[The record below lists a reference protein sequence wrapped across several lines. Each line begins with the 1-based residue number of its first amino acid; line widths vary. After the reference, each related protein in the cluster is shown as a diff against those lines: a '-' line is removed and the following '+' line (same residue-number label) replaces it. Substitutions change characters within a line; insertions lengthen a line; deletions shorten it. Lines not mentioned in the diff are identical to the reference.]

1 MSYRKAGE
9 FLLLLIILIA
19 ALATPAMAGLVLPND
34 TGTGAAINPESLS
47 LPLSFIENQGQ
58 APDAVKYQV
67 NAAGHSIAFEPDR
80 IVLTASQDV
89 NETTRSAEVTMT
101 FPGSSA
107 SPAIAGLDR
116 LPGSASF
123 FLGNDSTKW
132 RSDVPIFGSIEYQ
145 QLYPGVDLRYNGTQG
160 VLKREFVVAPGAS
173 PNQIAIAYDGID
185 GLALAENGS
194 LAITTSLGVLTDEAP
209 VAYQAIDGVKVP
221 VTSSYRLKDDGTVG
235 FTVGAYDQSRPLIID
250 PTLLYSSFYWG
261 HPNYTKTAFN
271 QVCVGQTGNIYL
283 AGVTNFGSLPVQNA
297 YQGSMSGTQDAFVAE
312 LNPEGNQVLYLSYLG
327 GSGLDCPQG
336 LGVDNAGNIYL
347 AGGTRSDNFPLQS
360 PFQTARNDSYSAF
373 VTKLNPSNPSGS
385 QLVYSSYLGN
395 NGAYSSSSSTGISAI
410 VVDSS
415 GNAYVSG
422 SSKSATGAQLPV
434 TADAAQPT
442 SGGGT
447 DAYLAK
453 IPSDGSLT
461 YLTYLGGSGTE
472 GTPATSGSNFLPV
485 MGLGFDPAGNIYV
498 AGRTV
503 STDFPVLNAY
513 QSANGGSNDIFVVK
527 YSPSGSKVYAT
538 YLGGSGDDY
547 VGDLATDASG
557 AVYLT
562 GYTLSTNF
570 PMQNPAQ
577 GTINGSQSVYI
588 TKLAPSGSA
597 LDYSTYWGGTG
608 SSQTTGFGIVVNDA
622 GEAYI
627 DGRTDAMNFPLI
639 NGSQSSYG
647 GGACDGFV
655 VKFSTAGNTAL
666 YSTLIGGEYTDELY
680 GIALDHEGNVI
691 VCGDSQSNG
700 YPTTTSAYLTTN
712 PGGLQLSSILTILTD
727 KAVAG
732 FTATPTSGY
741 APLAVQFN
749 DTSAGSPTNWSWDF
763 GDNTTSTE
771 QNPAHTYTATGLYSV
786 NLTASSSA
794 GSTHIL
800 KTDYITVLDQPALP
814 AANFTANVT
823 TGIAPLT
830 VQFTDTSL
838 GENLTAW
845 SWNFGDGNLST
856 EQNPVHTYALTGNYT
871 VNLTVTNTSG
881 SNSSVKADYILVS
894 TQPQPVANFTANV
907 TTGTAPLAV
916 QFNDTSLGENL
927 TAWSWAF
934 GDGNTST
941 EQNPINNYTTA
952 GTYTVNLTVTNATGS
967 NSSVKTNYITVTA
980 SEAPTADFIANITN
994 GTTPLTVQFNDTS
1007 VGANLTNWSW
1017 DFTNDGLVDS
1027 IEQNP
1032 IFNYTTAGSYTVN
1045 LTVTNATGS
1054 DSEVKAGFITVSAP
1068 VVPTVAPVTGVIPAS
1083 SNVNLLVANSA
1094 GARFDDYGN
1103 DTYNFFN
1110 TGQSATQGFNA
1121 LHITTDP
1128 VTTESGQVTTSGS
1141 QSGTFYITDTGG
1153 RGWDDDGVLMLA
1165 VNGAIPDDFKV
1176 NIHASGYTWTPVLT
1190 GSYPTFGGVTLSP
1203 DALNETFTKADFIYG
1218 PQIWRP
1224 SPGTATMY
1232 PIYNAQDM
1240 TNTTDTFSLMFI
1252 DLNAGILGGGT
1263 RGQAS
1268 FSGQT
1273 LANNGAI
1280 RVDYTFENLTTS
1292 AAFDAYA
1299 YAVSSNQGQ
1308 GIRWTNRLSDTGA
1321 SGFMVTALPPALV
1334 AGFTANVTNGA
1345 APLAVQFTDASTG
1358 SPTSWSW
1365 DFGDGNTSAV
1375 QSPVHNYTVAGNYT
1389 VNLTATN
1396 AGGSNTSVKT
1406 NYIRV
1411 TSLVTPTPTITPV
1424 AGGVLP
1430 DYNNIFVRVANDAGV
1445 QYDAFGNDSYNIRFE
1460 GYDRGLNALH
1470 ITTDP
1475 AVNFGQVTQTAA
1487 QSGTFYATDSGG
1499 KGYEDEILLLVG
1511 VNGTVPD
1518 DFKLHVSADGYTWT
1532 PNTVR
1537 NTAPTSY
1544 TYNGTTLDETFTKAD
1559 LVYGPQTWRPTGNG
1573 LSYPI
1578 YAGQDTADAG
1588 NTFQLM
1594 FIDLNAGVL
1603 RPNTTLQNQGAV
1615 RITYS
1620 FENLTSLASFN
1631 VYGYCQTSNNG
1642 DDMVAWSNSLMP
1654 DKAPSGYSVTAPS
1667 PAPVAGFTANTT
1679 NGTAPLAVGFTDQST
1694 GSPTSWSWSFGD
1706 GNTSIEQSPAHNYT
1720 SAGNYTVNLTV
1731 TNAGG
1736 SDSEVKTDFIT
1747 VAELVTPTTTATTT
1761 PTVTPTTPPKTF
1773 FTVGASGCD
1782 FTTLTD
1788 ALNSASVVDG
1798 DTVYVYNGTYL
1809 LTSTGIT
1816 KSITLRGEDANSVT
1830 IDLSGLTGPIT
1841 GNGTIFENLRFTKG
1855 LLSFPSVGGGATNM
1869 IIRNCIFEDMKNPGS
1884 SSGAIKLFGT
1894 NNTISGNVFKNNAVY
1909 NVIYLTGTNNIVE
1922 NNIFT
1927 NTTSVATI
1935 RGVVRLAAGSGAIV
1949 RNNSFSGNSMPC
1961 VLILSSMLTP
1971 RVYLNNFDVP
1981 SGTSPVAVQG
1991 VNDAPSFPWSS
2002 PTAIT
2007 YTYQNVSYTKALGNF
2022 YTSYS
2027 GVDADGDGI
2036 GDTSYR
2042 LTTNQID
2049 SAPLMDRTQFYLGS
2063 SHSPT
2068 ASVSVIPAS
2077 ATVNVSETKQ
2087 FAGKA
2092 IDSDGLNVPGL
2103 NYTWSSSNETVGTIS
2118 QTGLF
2123 TARAP
2128 GSANIT
2134 ASNGGISNTSI
2145 VTVLSSQPLPVA
2157 DFTANVTSGSLPLTV
2172 QFIDASTGSP
2182 TAWAWDFTNDGTVD
2196 ATTQNPIFTYPA
2208 RGTYS
2213 VNLTVSNSDGTN
2225 STIKSNYIAVS
2236 GATTWTVGASGC
2248 DFTTLPAAMSAAVD
2262 GDSIYVYNGTYSFSA
2277 LSKNNIRITGE
2288 GADLVTINLGG
2299 TGYQVQGSGSIFE
2312 QVKFTNGRISLPS
2325 TAPVAQNIIIRNCIF
2340 EGMKSTSPAPYG
2352 LSVLGQNNTFQ
2363 NNMFRNNAVACVI
2376 RVGSGPNNSMKNN
2389 TFMNNGPSGTS
2400 KAVLEIYTAANP
2412 VIIENNI
2419 FKDNTYSCIYVQN
2432 LMLADTA
2439 ITLNDFI
2446 VPDGVTPIKT
2456 FGTIPAI
2463 SWVTSTTVPYTYQG
2477 TSHTGVLGNY
2487 WSTYSGTDAN
2497 EDGIGDTP
2505 YNTGVSTQVD
2515 SAPLMDRTQF
2525 YFGASHSA
2533 TAVSVIPASATVN
2546 VSETKQFAGK
2556 ATDSDGLNVP
2566 GLNYTWS
2573 SSNETVGNISEIG
2586 LFTAHAP
2593 GSVTITASTGGIS
2606 NTSVVTVLSSQPLPV
2621 ADFTANVTNGTSP
2634 LSVGFTDRSTGSP
2647 TSWSWSFGDGNT
2659 STLQNPSHTYTVA
2672 GNYTVNLTAT
2682 NAGGSNTSVRTDYIT
2697 VTTPVT
2703 PAPVAGF
2710 SANVT
2715 NGTAPIAVG
2724 FTDQSTGSPTS
2735 WSWSFGDGGTST
2747 LQSPSHTYA
2756 VAGTY
2761 TVNLTATNA
2770 GGSNTSTRTGYITV
2784 RAPATPTTVAT
2795 TIATTIPTTIA
2806 TTVPT
2811 TVPTTTTVTPTPTAT
2826 QQPVVANFTAN
2837 VTAGQSPLAVQ
2848 FTDLTTGSIRQY
2860 FWQFGDGGASFDQN
2874 PVHIYTAA
2882 GTYTV
2887 SLVAI
2892 GSTGSQVKT
2901 IAQYITVTAPGTPTQ
2916 TVTPTVTS
2924 TTPTTTTV
2932 IPTPTVTTTIPVT
2945 TTVTPLPTSP
2955 GHDLPIAN
2963 FVVTYL
2969 GGAGSMG
2976 IQVTDASTNATTV
2989 KYDLGDGTTTAYK
3002 NFRYTYWQP
3011 GTYTIKLTAT
3021 NDAGT
3026 TEKTVTVTVPAGSPT
3041 TTTVTP
3047 TVTVTTPAPTTTTVT
3062 PTQTSTDP
3070 NLPVAN
3076 FTVTFPGGLGSM
3088 GIQVTNTAV
3097 NATSVRYNLG
3107 DGATTA
3113 YPNFTY
3119 TYWQSGNYT
3128 INQTATNA
3136 AGSTNKTLVVTVPA
3150 VSTPTTIPTTI
3161 PTTTTVSPTATTT
3174 GPVYNGTHLI
3184 PGQLQAEDYDLGGE
3198 GVAYHDTTAGN
3209 EGGVY
3214 RHDDVDIETLD
3225 TDRSPNVGWVRTGEW
3240 LAYTV
3245 NIGTAGTYDAGF
3257 RVASSH
3263 AGSSVQVYL
3272 DDGTT
3277 PVATVNVPNTGDWL
3291 AFQTVQ
3297 VPVAL
3302 PAGQHRLKLAFPTD
3316 YANIN
3321 WIDFTPRA

>member
-1 MSYRKAGE
+1 MMSYRKPGE

-34 TGTGAAINPESLS
+34 TGTGAAINPETLS

-89 NETTRSAEVTMT
+89 NDTTRSAEVTMT

-107 SPAIAGLDR
+107 SPAIAGLER
-116 LPGSASF
+116 LPGNVSF

-132 RSDVPIFGSIEYQ
+132 QSDVPTYRSIEYQ
-145 QLYPGVDLRYNGTQG
+145 QLYPGVDLRYNGTLG

-173 PNQIAIAYDGID
+173 PDQIAIAYDGID
-185 GLALAENGS
+185 GLALAADGS

-235 FTVGAYDQSRPLIID
+235 FTIGAYDQSRPLIID
-250 PTLLYSSFYWG
+250 PTLLYSSYFG
-261 HPNYTKTAFN
+261 GSSSEEIHRVRLDSA
-271 QVCVGQTGNIYL
+271 GNIYI
-283 AGVTNFGSLPVQNA
+283 AGQTTSADLPVQNA
-297 YQGSMSGTQDAFVAE
+297 NQGSRGGSTDAFVTK
-312 LNPEGNQVLYLSYLG
+312 LNPEGTAVLYSSYLG
-327 GSGLDCPQG
+327 GSGNEAAQG
-336 LGVDNAGNIYL
+336 LSVDGAGNIYL
-347 AGGTRSDNFPLQS
+347 SGGTKSTDFPLQS
-360 PFQTARNDSYSAF
+360 PIQTAVNDTTAGF
-373 VTKLNPSNPSGS
+373 VTKLNPSNPPGS
-385 QLVYSSYLGN
+385 QLVYSTYLGSTSTTVYDT
-395 NGAYSSSSSTGISAI
+395 GALGIA
-410 VVDSS
+410 VDSS
-415 GNAYVSG
+415 GDAYV
-422 SSKSATGAQLPV
+422 TGYSFSTTLPV
-434 TADAAQPT
+434 TADAAQRT
-442 SGGGT
+442 NGGRS

-453 IPSDGSLT
+453 IAPDGSLS
-461 YLTYLGGSGTE
+461 YFTYLGGSLDE
-472 GTPATSGSNFLPV
+472 GSITYTACSTGCCL
-485 MGLGFDPAGNIYV
+485 MGIGLDPAGNVYVTGSTKSSNFPTLNPFQSVIGAANRFDVYV
-498 AGRTV
+498 AKYT
-503 STDFPVLNAY
+503 
-513 QSANGGSNDIFVVK
+513 SN
-527 YSPSGSKVYAT
+527 GSKVYAS
-538 YLGGSGDDY
+538 YLGGSGPDQPN
-547 VGDLATDASG
+547 DLAVDAAG
-557 AVYLT
+557 AVFVT
-562 GYTLSTNF
+562 GVTQSTNF
-570 PMQNPAQ
+570 PRVNPAQ
-577 GTINGSQSVYI
+577 STIKGTVSSFI
-588 TKLAPSGSA
+588 TKINPSGTA
-597 LDYSTYWGGTG
+597 VEYSTYWGGTG
-608 SSQTTGFGIVVNDA
+608 STNNGNNIAVDAAGNAYVAGITTASD
-622 GEAYI
+622 
-627 DGRTDAMNFPLI
+627 FPLI
-639 NGSQSSYG
+639 NGTQQAFG
-647 GGACDGFV
+647 GSTDGYV
-655 VKFSTAGNTAL
+655 VKLAPSGSTAL
-666 YSTLIGGEYTDELY
+666 YSTVVGSSNNDYFY
-680 GIALDHEGNVI
+680 GIAVTDQ
-691 VCGDSQSNG
+691 GDAVVGGSTTSAT
-700 YPTTTSAYLTTN
+700 YPTTDSAYQKTLYGTSK
-712 PGGLQLSSILTILTD
+712 GVLTILTD

-741 APLAVQFN
+741 APLAVQFT
-749 DTSAGSPTNWSWDF
+749 DASTGSPTNWSWDF

-771 QNPAHTYTATGLYSV
+771 QNPVHTYASAGIYSV
-786 NLTASSSA
+786 NLTASNSA
-794 GSTHIL
+794 VNVHL
-800 KTDYITVLDQPALP
+800 QKTDYITVLDQPALP
-814 AANFTANVT
+814 AVNFTANVT
-823 TGIAPLT
+823 TGIAPLS
-830 VQFTDTSL
+830 VQFNDTSL

-845 SWNFGDGNLST
+845 SWAFGDGTTST
-856 EQNPVHTYALTGNYT
+856 EQNPVHTYTLTGNYT

-907 TTGTAPLAV
+907 TTGIAPLAV

-927 TAWSWAF
+927 TAWSWDF
-934 GDGNTST
+934 GDGNIST
-941 EQNPINNYTTA
+941 VQNPINNYTTA
-952 GTYTVNLTVTNATGS
+952 GTYSVNLTVTNTSGS

-980 SEAPTADFIANITN
+980 SEAPTANFIANITN
-994 GTTPLTVQFNDTS
+994 GTAPLAVQFNDTS

-1017 DFTNDGLVDS
+1017 DFTNDGFVDS

-1032 IFNYTTAGSYTVN
+1032 IFNYTTAGNHTVN

-1110 TGQSATQGFNA
+1110 TAQSSSQGLNA

-1141 QSGTFYITDTGG
+1141 QSGTFYLTDTGG

-1224 SPGTATMY
+1224 SPGTATTY

-1240 TNTTDTFSLMFI
+1240 ANTTDTFSLMFI

-1280 RVDYTFENLTTS
+1280 RVDYSFENLTTF

-1299 YAVSSNQGQ
+1299 YTVSSNQGQ

-1321 SGFMVTALPPALV
+1321 SGFAVTGVTPPSAPV
-1334 AGFTANVTNGA
+1334 ANFTANVTNGT
-1345 APLAVQFTDASTG
+1345 APLPVQFTDLSTG

-1365 DFGDGNTSAV
+1365 DFGDGNTSTV
-1375 QSPVHNYTVAGNYT
+1375 QSPSHTYAAAGNYT
-1389 VNLTATN
+1389 VNLTATS

-1406 NYIRV
+1406 NYITV
-1411 TSLVTPTPTITPV
+1411 TSQVTPTPTVTPV

-1470 ITTDP
+1470 ISTDP
-1475 AVNFGQVTQTAA
+1475 AVNFGQVTRTAA

-1518 DFKLHVSADGYTWT
+1518 DFRLHVTADGYTWT
-1532 PNTVR
+1532 PNPVS
-1537 NTAPTSY
+1537 NQAPTSY

-1573 LSYPI
+1573 FSYPI
-1578 YAGQDTADAG
+1578 YAGQDTADAT
-1588 NTFQLM
+1588 NTFKLM

-1603 RPNTTLQNQGAV
+1603 RPNAALNNRGAV

-1620 FENLTSLASFN
+1620 FENLTSFAAFN
-1631 VYGYCQTSNNG
+1631 VYGYCQNSNNG
-1642 DDMVAWSNSLMP
+1642 NNMVAWSNSLMP
-1654 DKAPSGYSVTAPS
+1654 DKTPSGYSVMASS
-1667 PAPVAGFTANTT
+1667 PAPVAGFTANVT
-1679 NGTAPLAVGFTDQST
+1679 NGTAPLSVGFTDQST

-1706 GNTSIEQSPAHNYT
+1706 GNTS
-1720 SAGNYTVNLTV
+1720 TV
-1731 TNAGG
+1731 
-1736 SDSEVKTDFIT
+1736 
-1747 VAELVTPTTTATTT
+1747 
-1761 PTVTPTTPPKTF
+1761 
-1773 FTVGASGCD
+1773 
-1782 FTTLTD
+1782 
-1788 ALNSASVVDG
+1788 
-1798 DTVYVYNGTYL
+1798 
-1809 LTSTGIT
+1809 
-1816 KSITLRGEDANSVT
+1816 
-1830 IDLSGLTGPIT
+1830 
-1841 GNGTIFENLRFTKG
+1841 
-1855 LLSFPSVGGGATNM
+1855 
-1869 IIRNCIFEDMKNPGS
+1869 
-1884 SSGAIKLFGT
+1884 
-1894 NNTISGNVFKNNAVY
+1894 
-1909 NVIYLTGTNNIVE
+1909 
-1922 NNIFT
+1922 
-1927 NTTSVATI
+1927 
-1935 RGVVRLAAGSGAIV
+1935 
-1949 RNNSFSGNSMPC
+1949 
-1961 VLILSSMLTP
+1961 
-1971 RVYLNNFDVP
+1971 
-1981 SGTSPVAVQG
+1981 
-1991 VNDAPSFPWSS
+1991 
-2002 PTAIT
+2002 
-2007 YTYQNVSYTKALGNF
+2007 
-2022 YTSYS
+2022 
-2027 GVDADGDGI
+2027 
-2036 GDTSYR
+2036 
-2042 LTTNQID
+2042 
-2049 SAPLMDRTQFYLGS
+2049 
-2063 SHSPT
+2063 
-2068 ASVSVIPAS
+2068 
-2077 ATVNVSETKQ
+2077 
-2087 FAGKA
+2087 
-2092 IDSDGLNVPGL
+2092 
-2103 NYTWSSSNETVGTIS
+2103 
-2118 QTGLF
+2118 
-2123 TARAP
+2123 
-2128 GSANIT
+2128 
-2134 ASNGGISNTSI
+2134 
-2145 VTVLSSQPLPVA
+2145 
-2157 DFTANVTSGSLPLTV
+2157 
-2172 QFIDASTGSP
+2172 
-2182 TAWAWDFTNDGTVD
+2182 
-2196 ATTQNPIFTYPA
+2196 
-2208 RGTYS
+2208 
-2213 VNLTVSNSDGTN
+2213 
-2225 STIKSNYIAVS
+2225 
-2236 GATTWTVGASGC
+2236 
-2248 DFTTLPAAMSAAVD
+2248 
-2262 GDSIYVYNGTYSFSA
+2262 
-2277 LSKNNIRITGE
+2277 
-2288 GADLVTINLGG
+2288 
-2299 TGYQVQGSGSIFE
+2299 
-2312 QVKFTNGRISLPS
+2312 
-2325 TAPVAQNIIIRNCIF
+2325 
-2340 EGMKSTSPAPYG
+2340 
-2352 LSVLGQNNTFQ
+2352 
-2363 NNMFRNNAVACVI
+2363 
-2376 RVGSGPNNSMKNN
+2376 
-2389 TFMNNGPSGTS
+2389 
-2400 KAVLEIYTAANP
+2400 
-2412 VIIENNI
+2412 
-2419 FKDNTYSCIYVQN
+2419 
-2432 LMLADTA
+2432 
-2439 ITLNDFI
+2439 
-2446 VPDGVTPIKT
+2446 
-2456 FGTIPAI
+2456 
-2463 SWVTSTTVPYTYQG
+2463 
-2477 TSHTGVLGNY
+2477 
-2487 WSTYSGTDAN
+2487 
-2497 EDGIGDTP
+2497 
-2505 YNTGVSTQVD
+2505 
-2515 SAPLMDRTQF
+2515 
-2525 YFGASHSA
+2525 
-2533 TAVSVIPASATVN
+2533 
-2546 VSETKQFAGK
+2546 
-2556 ATDSDGLNVP
+2556 
-2566 GLNYTWS
+2566 
-2573 SSNETVGNISEIG
+2573 
-2586 LFTAHAP
+2586 
-2593 GSVTITASTGGIS
+2593 
-2606 NTSVVTVLSSQPLPV
+2606 
-2621 ADFTANVTNGTSP
+2621 
-2634 LSVGFTDRSTGSP
+2634 
-2647 TSWSWSFGDGNT
+2647 
-2659 STLQNPSHTYTVA
+2659 QNPSHTFAAA

-2682 NAGGSNTSVRTDYIT
+2682 NVGGSNSSVKTNYIT

-2710 SANVT
+2710 SANIT
-2715 NGTAPIAVG
+2715 NGTAPLSVG
-2724 FTDQSTGSPTS
+2724 FTDQSTGTPTS
-2735 WSWSFGDGGTST
+2735 WSWSFGDNGTST
-2747 LQSPSHTYA
+2747 VQSPSHTYTT
-2756 VAGTY
+2756 AGIY

-2795 TIATTIPTTIA
+2795 TIAPTIPTTIA

-2811 TVPTTTTVTPTPTAT
+2811 TVPTTTTVAPTPTAT

-2874 PVHIYTAA
+2874 PVHVYTAA

-2901 IAQYITVTAPGTPTQ
+2901 IAQYITVTAPGAPTQ
-2916 TVTPTVTS
+2916 TVTPTLTI
-2924 TTPTTTTV
+2924 TTPATTTV

-2963 FVVTYL
+2963 FVVTYQ

-2976 IQVTDASTNATTV
+2976 IQVIDASTNATTV

-3011 GTYTIKLTAT
+3011 GTYTITLTAT

-3026 TEKTVTVTVPAGSPT
+3026 TEKTVTVTMPAGSPT
-3041 TTTVTP
+3041 TTTVAP

-3062 PTQTSTDP
+3062 PTQTPADP

-3119 TYWQSGNYT
+3119 TYWQPGNYT

-3198 GVAYHDTTAGN
+3198 GVAYHDTTTGN

-3263 AGSSVQVYL
+3263 AGSSFQVYL

-3277 PVATVNVPNTGDWL
+3277 PIATVNVPNTGDWL
-3291 AFQTVQ
+3291 AFQTIS
-3297 VPVAL
+3297 VPVTL